1 VEALLENGGN
11 MESNALNKEK
21 TTNLFSTNTLARA
34 SMLLALSVILK
45 IIFEIY
51 IPLAGLPALRINI
64 TSIPIILSGMMF
76 GPLVGFIVG
85 GLSDIL
91 CFIIKPSGPYF
102 PGFTIAAALTGLI
115 PGLIFKYI
123 KKDRRYT
130 LINTI
135 IIIAISLG
143 FIGMLFVKDVLEYSN
158 ETLYIYNN
166 PLNIIHIILYVSL
179 IFLYI
184 YIPYR
189 ISKEENNLKIDKIL
203 FAVSITQLVTSVMF
217 NTYFLSILFGKGFM
231 IFLPGRIITNFV
243 LIPLYTIILAAT
255 YKLIKTSKY
264 N

>member
-1 VEALLENGGN
+1 
-11 MESNALNKEK
+11 MESNALKKEK
-21 TTNLFSTNTLARA
+21 TGSFLSTNTLVRA
-34 SMLLALSVILK
+34 SMLLALSIILK

-51 IPLAGLPALRINI
+51 IPLAGLPALRINL
-64 TSIPIILSGMMF
+64 TSVPIILSGMMF
-76 GPLVGFIVG
+76 GPLVGLITG

-102 PGFTIAAALTGLI
+102 PGFTITAALAGLL
-115 PGLIFKYI
+115 PGLIFKHM

-135 IIIAISLG
+135 TILAISSG
-143 FIGMLFVKDVLEYSN
+143 FIGVLFIKDVLRYSN
-158 ETLYIYNN
+158 ENIYFYDN
-166 PLNIIHIILYVSL
+166 PLNLIYIIVYISL

-184 YIPYR
+184 YVPYR
-189 ISKEENNLKIDKIL
+189 ISKEEKNLKIDKIL
-203 FAVSITQLVTSVMF
+203 FAVSITQLITSVIL

-255 YKLIKTSKY
+255 YKLIKNIKY